1 MYNIVLSVL
10 AFSHGHSFFFFLNLS
25 WAFEPRSVPTG
36 ALLGF
41 RARTGSRL
49 APDSVIFIIFF
60 FLRIKWLARGR
71 LVNVSVIPGRGEIAR
86 RRTDQLKRA
95 DGLAVLNGVAAR
107 HDVERDYLG
116 TEQAGFWAKSSGV
129 RMKFESGVAP
139 LDSYLEKT
147 ASEFC
152 RDVFM
157 PEPRIMGITVF
168 KKKNCFNLI
177 VTTLKP
183 CDVTVAWRTK
193 HTRCGFRSVCRYVKD
208 VCVCVYII

>member
-1 MYNIVLSVL
+1 MLWFFFLFVRFASLTSCCDFWYISLKENGNVIFILGFFFLMYNIVLSVL
-10 AFSHGHSFFFFLNLS
+10 DFSHGHSFFLKNLS

-49 APDSVIFIIFF
+49 APDSVIFIYFF

-116 TEQAGFWAKSSGV
+116 TEQAGFWVKSSGV
-129 RMKFESGVAP
+129 RMIFESGVAP

-168 KKKNCFNLI
+168 LKTILLI
-177 VTTLKP
+177 LL
-183 CDVTVAWRTK
+183 
-193 HTRCGFRSVCRYVKD
+193 
-208 VCVCVYII
+208 

>member
-1 MYNIVLSVL
+1 MWYLYWAFFFWCIIVLSVL
-10 AFSHGHSFFFFLNLS
+10 AFSHGHFCFFLFFLNLS

-116 TEQAGFWAKSSGV
+116 TEQAGFWVKSSGV
-129 RMKFESGVAP
+129 RMIFESGVAP

-168 KKKNCFNLI
+168 KKKKF
-177 VTTLKP
+177 
-183 CDVTVAWRTK
+183 
-193 HTRCGFRSVCRYVKD
+193 F
-208 VCVCVYII
+208 

>member
-1 MYNIVLSVL
+1 M
-10 AFSHGHSFFFFLNLS
+10 
-25 WAFEPRSVPTG
+25 
-36 ALLGF
+36 
-41 RARTGSRL
+41 
-49 APDSVIFIIFF
+49 
-60 FLRIKWLARGR
+60 
-71 LVNVSVIPGRGEIAR
+71 
-86 RRTDQLKRA
+86 KRA

-183 CDVTVAWRTK
+183 CDVTVA
-193 HTRCGFRSVCRYVKD
+193 
-208 VCVCVYII
+208 